1 VIVLA
6 RSNVVV
12 VVAVAGLLAAGCGG
26 AGRSGTGHSG
36 GSPRFGTAPS
46 GAQGR
51 SGVQTV
57 PTPAPT
63 GVPANPAAVQSIR
76 EWSTAL
82 RQGDLRDAAIWFA
95 LPSEII
101 FRTTANGGL
110 NSEVI
115 RTRSDAELANAELP
129 CGAIFI
135 SADQRGRYVNALFR
149 LTDRPGLGGRCGK
162 GTGQTARTNFLMV
175 GGLIVQWIRAPDEP
189 GDQTRSTPPRPA
201 PPPQRPAPLA

>member
-1 VIVLA
+1 MVPA
-6 RSNVVV
+6 RLNVVV
-12 VVAVAGLLAAGCGG
+12 VVSVAGLLAAGCGG
-26 AGRSGTGHSG
+26 AGRSGTRHSG
-36 GSPRFGTAPS
+36 RTARFGTAPS
-46 GAQGR
+46 SAEGR

-63 GVPANPAAVQSIR
+63 GAPANPAAVQTIR

-82 RQGDLRDAAIWFA
+82 RQGDVRDAAIWFA
-95 LPSEII
+95 LPSEMI
-101 FRTTANGGL
+101 FGTTAKGGL
-110 NSEVI
+110 NGELI

-149 LTDRPGLGGRCGK
+149 LTDRPGLGGGCGQ
-162 GTGQTARTNFLMV
+162 GTGQTARTNFLIV

-189 GDQTRSTPPRPA
+189 GDQTRSTPPRA
-201 PPPQRPAPLA
+201 PPPRQRPAPVA

>member
-1 VIVLA
+1 MVLA
-6 RSNVVV
+6 RLNVVV
-12 VVAVAGLLAAGCGG
+12 AVAVAGLLAAGCGG

-36 GSPRFGTAPS
+36 GAPRFGTAPS

-63 GVPANPAAVQSIR
+63 GVPANPAAVQTIR
-76 EWSTAL
+76 AWTTAL
-82 RQGDLRDAAIWFA
+82 RQGDVRDAAIWFA
-95 LPSEII
+95 LPSEMI

-110 NSEVI
+110 NGEVI

-149 LTDRPGLGGRCGK
+149 LTDRPGLGGGCGK
-162 GTGQTARTNFLMV
+162 GTGQTARTNFLIV
-175 GGLIVQWIRAPDEP
+175 GGLIIQWIRAPDEP
-189 GDQTRSTPPRPA
+189 GDQNRSTPPRPA
-201 PPPQRPAPLA
+201 PPPQRPAPVA